1 MAALSIVAGPPLSEE
16 EGLGTLTLGG
26 WLREVTQ
33 AHAGREALVFH
44 GPDGVVRWSHDD
56 LWAQANVVARSLVAC
71 GVGKGTRV
79 GVLMT
84 NRPEFLS
91 AVFGVALAGGVAA
104 TLSTFSTP
112 AELDHLVQSS
122 ACSVLLLERNVLKK
136 DFGAILADLEP
147 AIGVAGD
154 GRFVRDRLSG
164 PGEGHG
170 PQHGKRGGRAQHRSN
185 FMQHRSRHAPAG
197 RFLTTNCGAIAAN
210 EISRCIGSG

>member
-1 MAALSIVAGPPLSEE
+1 MAALSIVAGPPLAEE

-56 LWAQANVVARSLVAC
+56 LWAQANAVARSLVAC

-91 AVFGVALAGGVAA
+91 AVFGVALAGGFLLAQQCDLVVAA
-104 TLSTFSTP
+104 
-112 AELDHLVQSS
+112 EQLVVIG
-122 ACSVLLLERNVLKK
+122 ATGVLCVLLFRSGIVGWLERLV
-136 DFGAILADLEP
+136 
-147 AIGVAGD
+147 
-154 GRFVRDRLSG
+154 
-164 PGEGHG
+164 
-170 PQHGKRGGRAQHRSN
+170 KRN
-185 FMQHRSRHAPAG
+185 FK
-197 RFLTTNCGAIAAN
+197 
-210 EISRCIGSG
+210 

>member
-56 LWAQANVVARSLVAC
+56 LWAQANAVARSLVAC

-154 GRFVRDRLSG
+154 GRLVSTRFPFLRHLAAVDGAMGRI
-164 PGEGHG
+164 EGWSDFLA
-170 PQHGKRGGRAQHRSN
+170 RGDAVDQ
-185 FMQHRSRHAPAG
+185 APVSYTH
-197 RFLTTNCGAIAAN
+197 LTLPTTPYV
-210 EISRCIGSG
+210 